1 MSSLQDAQSIFES
14 IADEA
19 CLDIDSELDAPRVR
33 LVRADE
39 EGIDNLDSFAHTK
52 LNLGGGGAKFSAGP
66 MKFNL
71 YGTNSF
77 YFPAFQARCKNC
89 KGSNVLILNHSISI

>member
-1 MSSLQDAQSIFES
+1 MFEISSLQDAQSIFES

-39 EGIDNLDSFAHTK
+39 AGIDNLESFAHTE

-66 MKFNL
+66 MKFKL
-71 YGTNSF
+71 DGT
-77 YFPAFQARCKNC
+77 
-89 KGSNVLILNHSISI
+89 ISLHLSSLKKL